1 MDELGVS
8 VWRAKLFLRFKF
20 EGSNLV
26 MNDSVHQI
34 LLFPSFDR
42 FCMDQGI
49 WLKALK
55 FAIPVHI
62 DFGLRF
68 QNI

>member
-34 LLFPSFDR
+34 FLFPSFDR

-55 FAIPVHI
+55 C
-62 DFGLRF
+62 F
-68 QNI
+68 QCSQSQYILILD